1 MEIFGFEYPCLNI
14 LMFFYRWVRVRVFL
28 CSGKTK
34 GDCLVSEA
42 SKEIRFL
49 L

>member
-1 MEIFGFEYPCLNI
+1 MEIFSFEDPCLNI
-14 LMFFYRWVRVRVFL
+14 LMFIYWWLRVFL
-28 CSGKTK
+28 CSDKTK
-34 GDCLVSEA
+34 GEYLVSEA